1 MLIFGRIQI
10 LTQADGLRDKNQP
23 PTGFAQRELDRA
35 MEREI
40 ASIWQSDEVSRA
52 KPTPQNE
59 AERGTL
65 VVETVLWEAL
75 PNFLRKLNAMTESV
89 LGKSLPLDAT
99 PIKFSSWMGG
109 DRDGNPNVTPE
120 VTREVLL
127 KQRAQA
133 AGLFHRDLSQL
144 HSELS
149 IMNCSDEL
157 RAVVGDE
164 KEPYRALLIK
174 MIAKMKHTQEW
185 AEQRLY
191 NPHHFYPIDAADV
204 YTDRK
209 EFLDDLMLIY
219 NSLCDTDNFI
229 EADGFLTDVIRNVW
243 AFGLTM
249 VTLDVRQESTRHEE
263 AMDSITRFLGLGSY
277 SQWDENTRLK
287 WLEQQLA
294 SPRPLLRPGIWNE
307 HPEAFSPTCV
317 DTLETFAMIAEQ
329 HEGSLGAYV
338 ISQCTSASDIFSV
351 LVLQK
356 DAGVKKPL
364 RVAPLFETL
373 DDLNGAA
380 DTMKK
385 LFSMPSYMGA
395 INGKHEVSTRWKSY
409 ASTGSRIS
417 SDLSRLLIFFCR
429 S

>member
-1 MLIFGRIQI
+1 
-10 LTQADGLRDKNQP
+10 LTQADDLRDKNLP

-75 PNFLRKLNAMTESV
+75 PTFLRKLNDMTQSV
-89 LGKSLPLDAT
+89 LGKTLPLDAT

-133 AGLFHRDLSQL
+133 ANLFLRDLTRL

-149 IMNCSDEL
+149 IMECSEEL
-157 RAVVGDE
+157 RAIVGEDA
-164 KEPYRALLIK
+164 KEPYRAMLTKIIK
-174 MIAKMKHTQEW
+174 KMKLTLRW
-185 AEQRLY
+185 AEERLY
-191 NPHHFYPIDAADV
+191 NPHHMSQIELHDV
-204 YTDRK
+204 YTDRQ
-209 EFLDDLMLIY
+209 EFKHDLMLIY
-219 NSLCDTDNFI
+219 RSLCETENTI
-229 EADGFLTDVIRNVW
+229 EADGFLSDVIRNVS

-249 VTLDVRQESTRHEE
+249 VTLDVRQESNRHEE
-263 AMDSITRFLGLGSY
+263 AMDTITRFLGLGSY
-277 SQWDENTRLK
+277 SQWDEDTRLK

-307 HPEAFSPTCV
+307 HPEFFSPTCV

-356 DAGVKKPL
+356 DAGVKKAL
-364 RVAPLFETL
+364 RIAPLFETL

-385 LFSMPSYMGA
+385 LFSMPGYMGA
-395 INGKHEVSTRWKSY
+395 INGKHEVCRWSENFD
-409 ASTGSRIS
+409 SVN
-417 SDLSRLLIFFCR
+417 
-429 S
+429 